1 MLFPPS
7 LPPTPS
13 GRSLGRVETPPEVVR
28 FMMGLAEAPKGGR
41 VLEPACA
48 HGPFLRAFRE
58 VHGTGYRFFGVEIDP
73 SALDLPPWAE
83 GVVAD
88 FLLFEPGEAFD
99 LVLGN
104 PPYGI
109 VGEASKYPIHVLKE
123 VKGLY
128 KKAFSTWRGK
138 YNLYGAFI
146 EKSVRLLRPGGM
158 LVFVVPAT
166 WLVLDDFSLLRAFL
180 AQEGRVEVYYLGE
193 VFPGRR
199 VSAVVL
205 RFQKGGKGLA
215 LWDTKREGGEFVPAL
230 WEEYP
235 DWRGEMVR
243 FETEETRRL
252 EASGTPLGKLFRIR
266 FAARSPEFKR
276 HAAVQRE
283 PGPGLVPVLTGRNL
297 KPGWIDYEKN
307 HSGLWMPK
315 ERAKELRDF
324 YATPHL
330 VVAHTKGTK
339 VVAAWDERAYPWRE
353 EFHLLP
359 KEGVRLD
366 PLLLVQ
372 WLNSEEM
379 QAHVRTLYRDFVPH
393 LTLRMLERL
402 PLRRE
407 YGFHTSPVRWERVAQ
422 EALTGP

>member
-1 MLFPPS
+1 MKPLLHLVS
-7 LPPTPS
+7 MGRELTE
-13 GRSLGRVETPPEVVR
+13 RSLGRVETPPEVVR
-28 FMMGLAEAPKGGR
+28 FMVSLAEAPRGGR

-48 HGPFLRAFRE
+48 NAPFLRAFRGA
-58 VHGTGYRFFGVEIDP
+58 HGSAYRFVGVEIDP

-88 FLLFEPGEAFD
+88 FLLWEPREAFD

-123 VKGLY
+123 AKGLY
-128 KKAFSTWRGK
+128 KKALSTWRGK
-138 YNLYGAFI
+138 YNLYGAFV
-146 EKSVRLLRPGGM
+146 EKSVRLLKPGGI

-166 WLVLDDFSLLRAFL
+166 WLVLEDFSLLRAFL
-180 AQEGRVEVYYLGE
+180 AREGKTEVYYLGE

-205 RFQKGGKGLA
+205 RFEKGGRGLA
-215 LWDTKREGGEFVPAL
+215 LWDAKREGEGFVPEL
-230 WEEYP
+230 WERYP

-252 EASGTPLGKLFRIR
+252 EASGTPLAEFFHIR
-266 FAARSPEFKR
+266 FAARSPEFKG
-276 HAAVQRE
+276 HPAVRKE
-283 PGPGLVPVLTGRNL
+283 PGPGLVPVLTGKNL
-297 KPGWIDYEKN
+297 RPGRIDYERSG
-307 HSGLWMPK
+307 SGLWMPK
-315 ERAKELRDF
+315 ERAGEIRDF
-324 YATPHL
+324 YRVPRL
-330 VVAHTKGTK
+330 VVAHTKGTR

-359 KEGVRLD
+359 KDGARLD
-366 PLLLVQ
+366 SRALIG
-372 WLNSEEM
+372 WLNSEAM
-379 QAHVRTLYRDFVPH
+379 QRHVRTLYRDFVPH

-402 PLRRE
+402 PVPRE
-407 YGFHTSPVRWERVAQ
+407 VGGGA
-422 EALTGP
+422 